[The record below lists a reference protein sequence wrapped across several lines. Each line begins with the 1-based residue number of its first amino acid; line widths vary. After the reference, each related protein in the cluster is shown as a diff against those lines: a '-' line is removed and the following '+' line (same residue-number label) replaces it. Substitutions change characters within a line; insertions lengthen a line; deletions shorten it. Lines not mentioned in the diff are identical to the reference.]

1 MSAESILW
9 DPEQSPARG
18 ATRDRILKWEA
29 ERGVQLPK
37 LLRKVYREH
46 NGGLVRSTQLEL
58 YALEQIVPPDER
70 AWATL
75 HPEKADAGAFVDH
88 SRVLIIGWDNESGGQ
103 YFLNYNECY
112 DDEDPSIW
120 SCTGSESGIRRVSPS
135 ASRYLKKLATA
146 SDKSEVDWEES
157 ERLEVLAD
165 DVVDESS
172 WLPPGTVSR
181 YLLARGDGVLVLYRE
196 SLDFG
201 TGGKRLTRI
210 ELPLPLEAD
219 AMILRQ
225 RRMDG
230 PWTLQLQP
238 KRSSGI
244 IYIESTELPTG
255 GWRNRRSKGA
265 PAYDVFESESKE
277 KLEELRIELIGEK
290 AARECEAEDDRMVAF
305 QRRVSQS
312 SPDELQVIGFQ
323 LLHAM
328 QGTLPDEELEGVS
341 AVPPMESAAHIRHLM
356 NQMRAEVANRG
367 GDEPIPADVQ
377 AMLDGLNERLN
388 AMGLS
393 DSENS

>member
-1 MSAESILW
+1 MSTESVLW
-9 DPEQSPARG
+9 DHEQSPARG
-18 ATRDRILKWEA
+18 ASRDRILKWEA
-29 ERGVQLPK
+29 ERGVKLPK

-75 HPEKADAGAFVDH
+75 GGDGADAAAFTDH
-88 SRVLIIGWDNESGGQ
+88 SRVLIIGWDNEAGGQ

-120 SCTGSESGIRRVSPS
+120 SCTGVGTGIRRVSPS

-146 SDKSEVDWEES
+146 SDKPEVDWEES
-157 ERLEVLAD
+157 ERLEVLAED
-165 DVVDESS
+165 AVDESA

-210 ELPLPLEAD
+210 ELPLPLDVET
-219 AMILRQ
+219 MILRQ

-238 KRSSGI
+238 KRSAGI
-244 IYIESTELPTG
+244 IYIESTELPDG

-277 KLEELRIELIGEK
+277 KLEELRVELIGEK
-290 AARECEAEDDRMVAF
+290 AAKECEAEDDRMVAF

-328 QGTLPDEELEGVS
+328 QGTLPDEDLEGEMP
-341 AVPPMESAAHIRHLM
+341 AEPIASAAHIQHLM

-367 GDEPIPADVQ
+367 GDEPIPPDVQ
-377 AMLDGLNERLN
+377 AMIDGLNERLN
-388 AMGLS
+388 SMGLR
-393 DSENS
+393 DS